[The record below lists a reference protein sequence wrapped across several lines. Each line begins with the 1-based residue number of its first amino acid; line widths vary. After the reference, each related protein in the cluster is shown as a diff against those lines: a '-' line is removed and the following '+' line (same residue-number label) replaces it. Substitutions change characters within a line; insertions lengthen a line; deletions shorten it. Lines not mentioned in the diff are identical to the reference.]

1 MAFMHSSIEDT
12 LKLLSNTET
21 PAPKKRGRPRK
32 KAIPAPSPVSRPA
45 SPVDTFTPFKTTTK
59 FSSPI
64 SVQTTSDG
72 EEHNVS
78 PVTPDT
84 KSETESSPVKETDI
98 ISTNDITKEL
108 TSKHL
113 TVIRYIRD
121 GDNLLY
127 AVTYDPNGQVVFV
140 ELDSPET
147 ATTKG
152 TDVMVLEKQDFID
165 YPFALR
171 EYYKDKLNGQM
182 YGVVLTRGEN
192 MCLLTR
198 SDDGDVEESFYGAR
212 QSLNNSINVYCV
224 YKQTDISEDLD
235 RSIQAIVTTYEMIQ
249 QRQLGVNKELYTE
262 TIKDVKEVYKYIC
275 DFDKI
280 YQQYS
285 TNILDDWSRF
295 SNVANDYI
303 DKFLEEDLTEDEVEK
318 FSHIKANLFARFQAF
333 NSISTTVCEISEAK
347 KTLLTMK
354 NLLKD
359 GIEEFKNS
367 NYKLYGKILTP
378 DQVDILV

>member
-1 MAFMHSSIEDT
+1 MAFMNSSIEDT
-12 LKLLSNTET
+12 LKLLNNTEH
-21 PAPKKRGRPRK
+21 PPPKKRGRPRK
-32 KAIPAPSPVSRPA
+32 KAIPVPSPVSRPA
-45 SPVDTFTPFKTTTK
+45 SPVDTFSPFKTTTYNT
-59 FSSPI
+59 PI
-64 SVQTTSDG
+64 SAQTTSDN

-78 PVTPDT
+78 PVTPDNNP
-84 KSETESSPVKETDI
+84 EPELPPEDI
-98 ISTNDITKEL
+98 TTVSTNDITKDL
-108 TSKHL
+108 NSKYL

-127 AVTYDPNGQVVFV
+127 AVTYDANGQVVFV

-147 ATTKG
+147 ATTTG
-152 TDVMVLEKQDFID
+152 ADVMVMQKQDFID

-192 MCLLTR
+192 ICVMNR
-198 SDDGDVEESFYGAR
+198 SDNGDVVESFYGAR
-212 QSLNNSINVYCV
+212 ESLNKSINVYCV
-224 YKQTDISEDLD
+224 YKQSDLSEDLD
-235 RSIQAIVTTYEMIQ
+235 RSIQAIVSTYEMIQ
-249 QRQLGVNKELYTE
+249 QRQLSVNKELYTDIIDD
-262 TIKDVKEVYKYIC
+262 IKDMYKYIC
-275 DFDKI
+275 EFDKI

-285 TNILDDWSRF
+285 TSILDDWSRF

-303 DKFLEEDLTEDEVEK
+303 DKFLEEDLSEEEVEK

-333 NSISTTVCEISEAK
+333 NNVSTTVCEISEAK
-347 KTLLTMK
+347 KTLLPIK
-354 NLLKD
+354 GLIKD

-378 DQVDILV
+378 DQVEILI